1 MVLGAEESLEPGARR
16 PWRLDRVNLLL
27 RLDRGDGDG
36 PINLLL
42 RLTASSSLTTTDPD
56 DDEQE
61 VGPTPGN
68 VAKDV
73 IVMRPGMRPEGPPC
87 PGIILGL

>member
-16 PWRLDRVNLLL
+16 PWRLDRV
-27 RLDRGDGDG
+27 GDGDG
-36 PINLLL
+36 PNNLLL

-68 VAKDV
+68 VAKVV
-73 IVMRPGMRPEGPPC
+73 IGMRPGMRPEGPP
-87 PGIILGL
+87 